1 MSIRIKVLWSVLNS
15 LIILTILGTALSAS
29 ALELKAGTAKAVI
42 TPADFKGRIT
52 VMGTAA
58 QGVAHDIYARV
69 LVLDDGGKKLVFV
82 TYDLNCLDVATPIL
96 RSRVKHELGIE
107 PAYLILLATHN
118 HAAPIQIVPANFDY
132 GRRLADQIFGLI
144 QDAIKSERGPVK
156 VYFGTGHD
164 DWLRSDP
171 RYPGIYG
178 WAGHPIDTEVQV
190 LKVTAG
196 AETVAVLFTQA
207 SHPLQASFPI
217 GSSGKNIEVGT
228 PGYTVDEVE
237 KRMPGTLA
245 MYNDACG
252 ADQFSRKGLVMW
264 GSLRTVKKVAHH
276 LADTVLQI
284 ADGSMQEVTGPLSSK
299 LEVLSLPLAPP
310 VSYEEAKK
318 LAAKIPKDIGFV
330 PYPEKERPNNWKR
343 NLLLHYE
350 QHLPFPTKTT
360 DFVCTDDAFLLPK
373 LPEPREFPCVYEET
387 IVAKIG
393 PLVFAAMQGEVTSP
407 IGKRIKDD
415 FKGKT
420 PLMLTAY
427 MGEHNLYIPTRAL
440 IEKNAYEAAV
450 IQTQYASPVG
460 WAITA
465 PDEMVA
471 GVERLIEAAIH

>member
-1 MSIRIKVLWSVLNS
+1 MIIWIRKGYSVAV
-15 LIILTILGTALSAS
+15 ALFFLAIGFL
-29 ALELKAGTAKAVI
+29 AVPAAAIELKAGTAKAVI
-42 TPADFKGRIT
+42 TPADYQGRIT
-52 VMGTAA
+52 VMGKAA
-58 QGVAHDIYARV
+58 QGVEHDIYARV
-69 LVLDDGGKKLVFV
+69 LVLDDGVKKLVFV
-82 TYDLNCLDVATPIL
+82 TYDLNCLDVATPIV
-96 RSRVKHELGIE
+96 RSRALHELGIE

-144 QDAIKSERGPVK
+144 QEAIKDERGPVK
-156 VYFGTGHD
+156 IYFGTGHD
-164 DWLRSDP
+164 DWLRTDP

-178 WAGHPIDTEVQV
+178 WAGHPIDTEVQA

-237 KRMPGTLA
+237 KRVPGALA

-284 ADGSMQEVTGPLSSK
+284 ADGPMQEVTGPLSSR

-318 LAAKIPKDIGFV
+318 LATKIPKDIGMV
-330 PYPEKERPNNWKR
+330 PYPNPDRPTNWIR
-343 NLLLHYE
+343 NLLMYYE
-350 QHLPFPTKTT
+350 QHIPFPTRTT
-360 DFVCTDDAFLLPK
+360 DRICTDDGFLVRE

-387 IVAKIG
+387 IVARIG

-415 FKGKT
+415 FRGKT

-427 MGEHNLYIPTRAL
+427 MGEHNLYIPTREL

-450 IQTQYASPVG
+450 IQIQYASPVG
-460 WAITA
+460 WALSA

-471 GVERLIEAAIH
+471 GVERMIEAALH